1 MELRTERLVLR
12 LPRPQDADAVA
23 GYLGDPEVMRFLGGE
38 TVPRRDVPVVVGR
51 WIDAWDRDG
60 VGKFIVEHDGV
71 VVGRVGINVWTAD
84 GWAISSFAE
93 AGAAARPELGWT
105 LAREHWGNGYATE
118 AARAVRSWVYET
130 RAWDRLISLIVPGNA
145 RSERVAGLLGA
156 EPAETVTMRATG
168 DRMVVWVHPR

>member
-12 LPRPQDADAVA
+12 LPRPEDADAVA

-38 TVPRRDVPVVVGR
+38 TVPRHDVPAVVRR

-71 VVGRVGINVWTAD
+71 VVGRVGINVWSAD

-93 AGAAARPELGWT
+93 AGADARPELGWT

-118 AARAVRSWVYET
+118 AATAVRAWVRAE
-130 RAWDRLISLIVPGNA
+130 RAWDGLISLIVPGNT
-145 RSERVAGLLGA
+145 RSERVARLLGA

-168 DRMVVWVHPR
+168 DRMAVWVHPR